1 MRIGIKPGQIGL
13 SIDELKQY
21 WREAEDAGFESLWT
35 FDHLT
40 GPLCYEAVTLMAA
53 MAALTERVR
62 IGCLVLANG
71 LRQVESLAAQL
82 ATVDA
87 LSDGRLEVGLGAA
100 SSFAKQDFDALE
112 LPYSPWKER
121 VAGYVQAVDRIR
133 ELTNADSPLG
143 ARPVQSPVPLILG
156 GASRDVRDLAIQR
169 GLSWNF
175 SGSDA
180 DEFARLSA
188 GQLDPQAQVFV
199 REIDSVPETLE
210 RYREAGATRLVFV
223 LVPPIEAG
231 QIGRIARE
239 AGL

>member
-13 SIDELKQY
+13 TVEELRRH

-40 GPLCYEAVTLMAA
+40 GSLCYEAVSLMAA

-87 LSDGRLEVGLGAA
+87 LSGGRLEVGLGTA
-100 SSFAKQDFDALE
+100 SSFARQDFEALG
-112 LPYSPWKER
+112 LPYLPWQER
-121 VAGYVQAVDRIR
+121 VDSFSRTVDRVS
-133 ELTNADSPLG
+133 ELSGAGSPLG
-143 ARPVQSPVPLILG
+143 ARPVQSPLPLILG
-156 GASRDVRDLAIQR
+156 GASRAVRQLAIDR
-169 GLSWNF
+169 GLSWNY
-175 SGSDA
+175 SGSNP

-188 GQLDPQAQVFV
+188 GQPDPQAQVFI
-199 REIDSVPETLE
+199 RDIDSFSETVAGF
-210 RYREAGATRLVFV
+210 RAAGATRLVFV
-223 LVPPIEAG
+223 LVPPIETG
-231 QIGRIARE
+231 KIGRIARE